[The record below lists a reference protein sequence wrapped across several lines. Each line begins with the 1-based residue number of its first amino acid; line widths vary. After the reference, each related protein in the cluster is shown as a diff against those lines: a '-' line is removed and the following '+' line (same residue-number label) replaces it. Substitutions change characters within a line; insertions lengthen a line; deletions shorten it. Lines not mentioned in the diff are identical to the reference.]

1 VELHPVLFG
10 EHQPSVPVEQHLVVR
25 IQRIYDHVR
34 WWWLG
39 SKCRKWQTELVI
51 VKTWEGSGQRSI
63 VALGAYTL
71 TWRKPPSPV
80 RKGVLV

>member
-39 SKCRKWQTELVI
+39 SNEYMTMC
-51 VKTWEGSGQRSI
+51 GG
-63 VALGAYTL
+63 G
-71 TWRKPPSPV
+71 
-80 RKGVLV
+80 G